1 MFTPN
6 GRHEFVPSDKVFP
19 FIVVYCLLLLLK
31 NKLFQASFIHKNCS
45 GQFHD
50 PLIFCCEKFSTS
62 ISRLP
67 FAINVTLNLSDS
79 DFVPWHVLL
88 SPLPFTI
95 KPVFSQSQAKDPF
108 FLRHLRLEGQ
118 DFPILSHSSISET
131 ERVEK
136 WIINLEV
143 FVQLPRQPKLIWWSA
158 GYMQYE
164 RRSSPKKF
172 SNKSMFFETFFFHFS
187 KKLRTKNF

>member
-19 FIVVYCLLLLLK
+19 FIVVYCLSLLLK

-67 FAINVTLNLSDS
+67 FAINVTLNLCNS
-79 DFVPWHVLL
+79 DFVPWHVLF

-118 DFPILSHSSISET
+118 DFPILSHSSISVT

-136 WIINLEV
+136 WIINLAV
-143 FVQLPRQPKLIWWSA
+143 FVQLPQATQAHLDDGRIYAIWEKEQS
-158 GYMQYE
+158 
-164 RRSSPKKF
+164 KKF
-172 SNKSMFFETFFFHFS
+172 F
-187 KKLRTKNF
+187 

>member
-1 MFTPN
+1 MNLYQVTKFSPSLSFTVYYFHLKISSFTPVLSI
-6 GRHEFVPSDKVFP
+6 R
-19 FIVVYCLLLLLK
+19 IVLD
-31 NKLFQASFIHKNCS
+31 SFY
-45 GQFHD
+45 

-67 FAINVTLNLSDS
+67 FAINVTFNLSNS

-108 FLRHLRLEGQ
+108 FLRHFRLEGQ

-143 FVQLPRQPKLIWWSA
+143 FVQLPQATQAHLDDGGIYAIWEKE
-158 GYMQYE
+158 Q
-164 RRSSPKKF
+164 
-172 SNKSMFFETFFFHFS
+172 S
-187 KKLRTKNF
+187 KKIF

>member
-79 DFVPWHVLL
+79 DFVP
-88 SPLPFTI
+88 
-95 KPVFSQSQAKDPF
+95 
-108 FLRHLRLEGQ
+108 
-118 DFPILSHSSISET
+118 
-131 ERVEK
+131 
-136 WIINLEV
+136 
-143 FVQLPRQPKLIWWSA
+143 
-158 GYMQYE
+158 
-164 RRSSPKKF
+164 
-172 SNKSMFFETFFFHFS
+172 
-187 KKLRTKNF
+187 

>member
-67 FAINVTLNLSDS
+67 FAINVTLNLSKS

-95 KPVFSQSQAKDPF
+95 KPVFSQPQAKDPF

-131 ERVEK
+131 DRVEK
-136 WIINLEV
+136 WIINPSS
-143 FVQLPRQPKLIWWSA
+143 FGWRPDICN
-158 GYMQYE
+158 M
-164 RRSSPKKF
+164 RRKSSPKNFLINRSSSKP
-172 SNKSMFFETFFFHFS
+172 FFFHFS
-187 KKLRTKNF
+187 KQLRTKTFNRAGYLNKV